1 MIKEKME
8 NARIERATFR
18 MQSGRS
24 PTELIPRY
32 TIARKYYPIN
42 CVRLHSP

>member
-1 MIKEKME
+1 MIKEKLE

-32 TIARKYYPIN
+32 TNREEILSYN
-42 CVRLHSP
+42 L